1 MSFSINNLEILI
13 IIWVKGVAHKGLNKN
28 ELLEEMDQ
36 ESEGG
41 VKGEED
47 PVSIILPIGEE
58 LSRNS
63 GWPLFG
69 WRFGI

>member
-1 MSFSINNLEILI
+1 
-13 IIWVKGVAHKGLNKN
+13 
-28 ELLEEMDQ
+28 MDQ

-63 GWPLFG
+63 G
-69 WRFGI
+69 